1 MTNTLFN
8 PKITM
13 QKFLSFLI
21 PIALFIS
28 ACSDEKVTATDE
40 YASIK
45 SKFGTAIDP
54 TNLANYATQTKP
66 AYILKDNTTNN
77 PITNSGATL
86 GRVLFYDKNLSKDNT
101 ISCSSCHKREFAFGD
116 SKIVS
121 TGVNGVTGRHS
132 MRLVNSR
139 FANEQKFFWDERATS
154 LENQTTQPI
163 QDHKEMGFSG
173 TNGDSNLASLIVRL
187 EALPYYQE
195 LFKLTYGDS
204 KITEARLQNALAQFV
219 RSIQSF
225 DSKYDAG
232 RANAA
237 NDNAAFANFSALE
250 NQGKNLFLGAP
261 QFNASGERTGGGAG
275 CQGCHRAPEFDIDP
289 NSRNNGVVGVAGS
302 TTVDLTN
309 TRSPSLRDLLNANGT
324 LNSQAMHDGSL
335 ATLEAVINHYN
346 AIPSIAGNANLDPK
360 LRPQGQFQK
369 LLLTQNE
376 KDALVAFLKT
386 LTGINI
392 YTDKKWSDPFTP

>member
-1 MTNTLFN
+1 
-8 PKITM
+8 M

>member
-1 MTNTLFN
+1 
-8 PKITM
+8 M
-13 QKFLSFLI
+13 QKFPPVLI
-21 PIALFIS
+21 FILLFVS
-28 ACSDEKVTATDE
+28 ACSDEKITSTDE

-45 SKFGTAIDP
+45 STFAAAIDP
-54 TNLANYATQTKP
+54 TNLFNYASQTKP

-86 GRVLFYDKNLSKDNT
+86 GRVFFYDKNLSKDNT

-121 TGVNGVTGRHS
+121 TGVNGVTSRHS

-154 LENQTTQPI
+154 LENQTTKPI

-173 TNGDSNLASLIVRL
+173 TNGDSDLASLILKL
-187 EALPYYQE
+187 EGLPYYQE
-195 LFKLTYGDS
+195 LFKLAYGDS
-204 KITEARLQNALAQFV
+204 KITELRLQNALAQFV

-225 DSKYDAG
+225 DSKYDVG
-232 RANAA
+232 RTNSP
-237 NDNAAFANFSALE
+237 NDNTAFANFSALE
-250 NQGKNLFLGAP
+250 NQGKNLFLAAP
-261 QFNASGERTGGGAG
+261 QFNGNGERIGGGAG

-289 NSRNNGVVGVAGS
+289 NSRNNGVVGMVGS
-302 TTVDLTN
+302 SVLDLTN
-309 TRSPSLRDLLNANGT
+309 TRSPSLRDLLNTSGT

-335 ATLEAVINHYN
+335 ATLESVINHYN
-346 AIPSIAGNANLDPK
+346 TIPSVSGNANLDPK
-360 LRPQGQFQK
+360 LRPQGQLQK

-376 KDALVAFLKT
+376 KDALMAFIKT
-386 LTGINI
+386 LTGTNI
-392 YTDKKWSDPFTP
+392 YVDEKWSNPFIR

>member
-1 MTNTLFN
+1 
-8 PKITM
+8 M

-219 RSIQSF
+219 RSLQSF

>member
-1 MTNTLFN
+1 
-8 PKITM
+8 M
-13 QKFLSFLI
+13 QKSFSTLI
-21 PIALFIS
+21 PILFFIS
-28 ACSDEKVTATDE
+28 GCSDDKVTATDE

-45 SKFGTAIDP
+45 STFGTAIDP

-101 ISCSSCHKREFAFGD
+101 ISCRSCHKREFAFGD

-204 KITEARLQNALAQFV
+204 KITESRLQNSLAQFI

-225 DSKYDAG
+225 DSKYDLG
-232 RANAA
+232 RASAP

-250 NQGKNLFLGAP
+250 NQGKNLFLAAP

-302 TTVDLTN
+302 ATVDLTN

-346 AIPSIAGNANLDPK
+346 AIPSTPGNTNLDPK

-386 LTGINI
+386 LTGTNI